1 MIGLGTLINT
11 ATVLVGGTVGIAMGN
26 KIPDRVR
33 TIVVQVIG
41 MLTIGLGLSDLL
53 KTHNM
58 VFPLLGMVF
67 GAVIGEVLRIEDR
80 LEGIG
85 EIIRKRFAK
94 RQDPGPFISGFVT
107 ASLLFCIGPL
117 TILGAIQDA
126 SGATIGTNPTQLFSV
141 GSAGN
146 YELTITDFCGNSD
159 SSLFLITEP
168 PAIVFVGP
176 QDLCTGI
183 DSEVLVSGG
192 LEPYVFAPSAPAAFF
207 VNAITNSVFGT
218 AGGTYDM
225 TVTDACNQS
234 GVVPFILTV
243 CDTEEPN
250 ILLINADE
258 YDNESFIIKGLESF
272 PNSQL
277 RIYNRWGGLMYESLN
292 YSNDNP
298 WNGTDVEDGVYFWI
312 FNRSDGISREGY
324 VHVMHKKP

>member
-126 SGATIGTNPTQLFSV
+126 SGATPQL
-141 GSAGN
+141 
-146 YELTITDFCGNSD
+146 Y
-159 SSLFLITEP
+159 
-168 PAIVFVGP
+168 
-176 QDLCTGI
+176 
-183 DSEVLVSGG
+183 
-192 LEPYVFAPSAPAAFF
+192 
-207 VNAITNSVFGT
+207 
-218 AGGTYDM
+218 
-225 TVTDACNQS
+225 
-234 GVVPFILTV
+234 
-243 CDTEEPN
+243 
-250 ILLINADE
+250 
-258 YDNESFIIKGLESF
+258 IIKGTLDGFMSVIF
-272 PNSQL
+272 GAIHGVGVLISAVSVLIVQGTLTLFGTRLDSLLNDRM
-277 RIYNRWGGLMYESLN
+277 RIELFATGGLAVMAIGLNLLEIKKIRLGSLLPGLIITPILVKLFA
-292 YSNDNP
+292 D
-298 WNGTDVEDGVYFWI
+298 GTGLL
-312 FNRSDGISREGY
+312 R
-324 VHVMHKKP
+324 